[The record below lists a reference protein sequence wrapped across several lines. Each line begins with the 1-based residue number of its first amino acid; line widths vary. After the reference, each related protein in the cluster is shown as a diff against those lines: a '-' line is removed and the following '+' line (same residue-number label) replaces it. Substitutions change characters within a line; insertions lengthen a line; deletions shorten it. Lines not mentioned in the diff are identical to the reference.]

1 MEIAIFD
8 VEGTLTTGSSWRAL
22 RGYFKTYNNP
32 WIYHRFFLGWMP
44 RYFLVK
50 LGVVSRRKA
59 MSRWM
64 QEEVRLF
71 QGLNCS
77 EFDRMAEW
85 VVEHEMWPQR
95 RKSVIAELEAYRQEG
110 VKIVLSSSAYQ
121 PIVEAFGR
129 KVGADAIGS
138 SLVYVH
144 DKVSGIEIPINAY
157 EEKVAGITRRYEGAR
172 ILAAYGDSVSDF
184 PMMALSQAPV
194 AVFPKPKLRQEAL
207 ARGWRIV
214 ENE

>member
-1 MEIAIFD
+1 MEIAISD

-22 RGYFKTYNNP
+22 QRYFKGHNNP
-32 WIYHRFFLGWMP
+32 WIYHRFFLGWVP
-44 RYFLVK
+44 RYLLVK
-50 LGVVSRRKA
+50 LGVSSRRKA
-59 MSRWM
+59 MDRWM

-71 QGLNCS
+71 RGYRCS
-77 EFDRMAEW
+77 EFDQMAEW

-110 VKIVLSSSAYQ
+110 VKIILSSSAYQ

-129 KVGADAIGS
+129 KIGADVIGS
-138 SLVYVH
+138 SLVYEQGR
-144 DKVSGIEIPINAY
+144 VSGVKLPINAY
-157 EEKVAGITRRYEGAR
+157 EEKAAGIERHYKGAYV
-172 ILAAYGDSVSDF
+172 LAAYGDTSSDI

-194 AVFPKPKLRQEAL
+194 AVFPNPRLRQEAVD
-207 ARGWRIV
+207 RGWRIL